1 MNSRSPRR
9 LQSPAKEATDGGTPR
24 RGCRSAACLSP
35 PPTIEQPVPE
45 APQVVAAAPA
55 RWWDAPSAQV
65 EYVCEWQ
72 CGFEGTFDEVAVHE
86 LTCSCVAAEYLPPH
100 AAGRTAVQPPSPQT
114 PRRSV
119 QVYSLRDNSPD
130 TWLSPEPEPEP
141 SPEPEPELEPE
152 LQPKPEPR
160 VSRADRRAAQKKLD
174 SVRQLLQQLS
184 THTEPISTDAIGA
197 VETQLDKQAS
207 VVSDETT
214 PSSYSTKAMS
224 MSPDK
229 ARRLRQAAPAAEI
242 VIAGAECSKEIQMPG
257 GEPRQ
262 ANVL

>member
-1 MNSRSPRR
+1 
-9 LQSPAKEATDGGTPR
+9 
-24 RGCRSAACLSP
+24 
-35 PPTIEQPVPE
+35 
-45 APQVVAAAPA
+45 
-55 RWWDAPSAQV
+55 
-65 EYVCEWQ
+65 
-72 CGFEGTFDEVAVHE
+72 
-86 LTCSCVAAEYLPPH
+86 
-100 AAGRTAVQPPSPQT
+100 
-114 PRRSV
+114 V